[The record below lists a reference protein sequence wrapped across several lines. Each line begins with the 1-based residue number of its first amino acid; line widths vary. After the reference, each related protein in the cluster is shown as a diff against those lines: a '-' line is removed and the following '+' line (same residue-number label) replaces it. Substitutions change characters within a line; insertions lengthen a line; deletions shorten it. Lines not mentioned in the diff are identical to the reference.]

1 MLIVIPDVLPPLEAL
16 ALGRE
21 IAGEEWVDGNATT
34 GPGAA
39 LVKRN
44 RQLPETGAAARK
56 AQHVVQK
63 ALAGSALFLSAALPA
78 RIYPPLFNRYGV
90 GDGYGSHIDNAIRV
104 DPASGAQM
112 RTDLSATLFLSD
124 PESYDGGDLIIER
137 EFGEVTYK
145 LPAGHL
151 LLYPATSLHSVSPVS
166 KGERISSFFWLQ
178 SIVRDGA
185 AREMLF
191 DLDQSVQ
198 SLTLDRG
205 GDDGEVLRLTR
216 LYHNLVRRWGA

>member
-1 MLIVIPDVLPPLEAL
+1 MLIVVPEVLPPVEAL
-16 ALGRE
+16 ALGLR
-21 IAGEEWVDGNATT
+21 IAGETWVDGSATS

-44 RQLPETGAAARK
+44 RQLPEDSSAARE
-56 AQHVVQK
+56 AQLVVQK
-63 ALAGSALFLSAALPA
+63 ALAANALFLSAALPA
-78 RIYPPLFNRYGV
+78 RIYPPLFNRYGA
-90 GDGYGSHIDNAIRV
+90 GDGFGAHIDNAIRI
-104 DPASGAQM
+104 DPSSATQM

-124 PESYDGGDLIIER
+124 PESYDGGDLNIES
-137 EFGEVTYK
+137 EFGRVSYK
-145 LPAGHL
+145 LPAGHM
-151 LLYPATSLHSVSPVS
+151 LLYPATSLHSVSAII

-205 GDDGEVLRLTR
+205 GDDPEVLRLTR